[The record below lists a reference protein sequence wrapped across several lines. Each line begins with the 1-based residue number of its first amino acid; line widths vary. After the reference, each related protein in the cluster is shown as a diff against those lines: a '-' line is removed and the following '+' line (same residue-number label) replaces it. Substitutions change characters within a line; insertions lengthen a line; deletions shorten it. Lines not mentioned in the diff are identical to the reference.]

1 VTGDAGGASSVPRAP
16 HDRRGPLAHGPFR
29 WLLAART
36 TGVLGNA
43 VAPIALAFAVLDL
56 TGSAADLGLV
66 VAARSIANVA
76 VLLFG
81 GVIADRLRRDVV
93 LVGTSLAAAGTQAVV
108 ASLVVTG
115 SATIPLLVVLSVL
128 NGAVAAV
135 SLPAAA
141 ALVPETVPDALL
153 RPANALLRLG
163 LNGGS
168 VVGAS
173 AGAGIVAV
181 VGPGWGLAVDAA
193 GFALAGVLYSRLR
206 LPVRSGS
213 PSSGGADA
221 GAGAGAGSGA
231 GAGAGSGAGPGSGPG
246 SSVIADL
253 REGWQEFTRRSW
265 VWIVVAQFAV
275 LNAAF
280 VGATTVL
287 GPVVADGSFG
297 RAAWGLVVAAQTVGL
312 GLGAVVAL
320 RWRPR
325 HGLAVGVGLMA
336 VTAVPV
342 ATLGLAPVVP
352 ALVVAFLLGG
362 VALEIFAIS
371 WDQSLQSHVPRASLA
386 RVYSYDM
393 VGSFVAVPLG
403 EVFAGPAAQYVGTRP
418 TLLVCA
424 AIIVAATLAAVSTPG
439 VRRLTTDEVRPRVTE
454 P

>member
-1 VTGDAGGASSVPRAP
+1 VTGDAGGASSAPRAP
-16 HDRRGPLAHGPFR
+16 RDHRGPLAHGTFR

-108 ASLVVTG
+108 ATLVITG

-163 LNGGS
+163 LNAGG

-181 VGPGWGLAVDAA
+181 VGPGWGLVIDAA

-206 LPVRSGS
+206 LPARPGT
-213 PSSGGADA
+213 PSIGEADA
-221 GAGAGAGSGA
+221 GTGTGTGTGS
-231 GAGAGSGAGPGSGPG
+231 G
-246 SSVIADL
+246 SSVLADL
-253 REGWQEFTRRSW
+253 RDGWQEFTRRSW

-336 VTAVPV
+336 VTAMPV
-342 ATLGLAPVVP
+342 ATLGLAPAVP
-352 ALVVAFLLGG
+352 TLVVAFLLGG

-371 WDQSLQSHVPRASLA
+371 WDQSLQSNVPRASLA

-403 EVFAGPAAQYVGTRP
+403 EVFAGPAAHHFGTRP

-424 AIIVAATLAAVSTPG
+424 AIIVTATLAAVATPG
-439 VRRLTTDEVRPRVTE
+439 VRRLTTEVTTGATTDRAIGP
-454 P
+454 

>member
-1 VTGDAGGASSVPRAP
+1 
-16 HDRRGPLAHGPFR
+16 
-29 WLLAART
+29 
-36 TGVLGNA
+36 VLGNA

-66 VAARSIANVA
+66 VASRSIANVA
-76 VLLFG
+76 VLLLG
-81 GVIADRLRRDVV
+81 GVIADRLPRDVV
-93 LVGTSLAAAGTQAVV
+93 LMGTSLAAAGTQGVV
-108 ASLVVTG
+108 AGLVISG
-115 SATIPLLVVLSVL
+115 SATIPLLVLLSAL

-141 ALVPETVPDALL
+141 ALVPDTVPVDLL

-173 AGAGIVAV
+173 AGAGLVAM

-206 LPVRSGS
+206 LPSHPR
-213 PSSGGADA
+213 PAEA
-221 GAGAGAGSGA
+221 GAAD
-231 GAGAGSGAGPGSGPG
+231 PG
-246 SSVIADL
+246 SSVLADL
-253 REGWQEFTRRSW
+253 REGWREFTRRSW
-265 VWIVVAQFAV
+265 VWTVVAQFAV

-312 GLGAVVAL
+312 GIGAVVAL

-342 ATLGLAPVVP
+342 VTLGLAPAVP

-371 WDQSLQSHVPRASLA
+371 WDQSLQAHVPRASLA

-403 EVFAGPAAQYVGTRP
+403 EIVAGPAAQQFGTRP
-418 TLLVCA
+418 TLIVCA
-424 AIIVAATLAAVSTPG
+424 AVIVVATVAAVSTPG
-439 VRRLTTDEVRPRVTE
+439 VRGLTTEEARMTRA
-454 P
+454 

>member
-1 VTGDAGGASSVPRAP
+1 MTGDAGGASSAPRAP
-16 HDRRGPLAHGPFR
+16 RDHRGPLAHGTFR

-108 ASLVVTG
+108 ATLVITG
-115 SATIPLLVVLSVL
+115 SATIPLLVVLGVL

-163 LNGGS
+163 LNGGG

-181 VGPGWGLAVDAA
+181 VGPGWGLVIDAA

-206 LPVRSGS
+206 LPVRPGT
-213 PSSGGADA
+213 PSTGEADA
-221 GAGAGAGSGA
+221 GAGTGT
-231 GAGAGSGAGPGSGPG
+231 GAGAGS
-246 SSVIADL
+246 SVLADL

-336 VTAVPV
+336 VTAMPV
-342 ATLGLAPVVP
+342 ATLGLAPAVP
-352 ALVVAFLLGG
+352 TLVVAFLLGG
-362 VALEIFAIS
+362 VALEVFAIS
-371 WDQSLQSHVPRASLA
+371 WDQSLQSNVPRASLA

-403 EVFAGPAAQYVGTRP
+403 EVFAGPAAHHFGTRP

-424 AIIVAATLAAVSTPG
+424 AIIVTATLAAVATPG
-439 VRRLTTDEVRPRVTE
+439 VRRLTTEVTTGATTDRAIGP
-454 P
+454 

>member
-1 VTGDAGGASSVPRAP
+1 MTGDAGGASSVPQATG
-16 HDRRGPLAHGPFR
+16 DRRGPLAHGTFR

-108 ASLVVTG
+108 ATLVITG

-141 ALVPETVPDALL
+141 ALVPETVPDTLL

-181 VGPGWGLAVDAA
+181 VGPGWGLVIDAA

-206 LPVRSGS
+206 LPIRPGTPS
-213 PSSGGADA
+213 PDDEE
-221 GAGAGAGSGA
+221 
-231 GAGAGSGAGPGSGPG
+231 PGSGSGSG

-253 REGWQEFTRRSW
+253 REGWHEFTRRSW
-265 VWIVVAQFAV
+265 VWTVVAQFAV

-312 GLGAVVAL
+312 GIGAVVAM

-342 ATLGLAPVVP
+342 ATLGLAPAVP

-403 EVFAGPAAQYVGTRP
+403 EVFAGPAAHQFGTRP

-424 AIIVAATLAAVSTPG
+424 AIIAAATLAAVATPS
-439 VRRLTTDEVRPRVTE
+439 VRRLTTEEARRDV
-454 P
+454 

>member
-1 VTGDAGGASSVPRAP
+1 MTGDAKGASSVPQATS
-16 HDRRGPLAHGPFR
+16 DRRGPLAHGTFR

-108 ASLVVTG
+108 ATLVITG

-141 ALVPETVPDALL
+141 ALVPETVPDTLL

-181 VGPGWGLAVDAA
+181 VGPGWGLVIDAA
-193 GFALAGVLYSRLR
+193 GFAIAGALYSRLR
-206 LPVRSGS
+206 LPIRPGT
-213 PSSGGADA
+213 PPPGDE
-221 GAGAGAGSGA
+221 
-231 GAGAGSGAGPGSGPG
+231 GPGSGSG

-253 REGWQEFTRRSW
+253 REGWHEFTRRSW
-265 VWIVVAQFAV
+265 VWTVVAQFAV

-312 GLGAVVAL
+312 GIGAVVAM

-342 ATLGLAPVVP
+342 ATLGLAPAVP

-403 EVFAGPAAQYVGTRP
+403 EVFAGPAAQQFGTRT

-424 AIIVAATLAAVSTPG
+424 AIIAAATLAAVATPS
-439 VRRLTTDEVRPRVTE
+439 VRRLTTEEARRVV
-454 P
+454 

>member
-1 VTGDAGGASSVPRAP
+1 
-16 HDRRGPLAHGPFR
+16 
-29 WLLAART
+29 
-36 TGVLGNA
+36 VLGNA

-108 ASLVVTG
+108 ATLVITG
-115 SATIPLLVVLSVL
+115 SATIPLLVVLGVL

-141 ALVPETVPDALL
+141 ALVPETVPDGLL

-181 VGPGWGLAVDAA
+181 VGPGWGLVIDAA
-193 GFALAGVLYSRLR
+193 GFAVAGVLYSRLR
-206 LPVRSGS
+206 LPVRPGT
-213 PSSGGADA
+213 PSTGEA
-221 GAGAGAGSGA
+221 GAGTGSGT
-231 GAGAGSGAGPGSGPG
+231 GSGTGTGTGSG
-246 SSVIADL
+246 SSVLVDL

-287 GPVVADGSFG
+287 GPVVADGTFG

-336 VTAVPV
+336 VTAMPV
-342 ATLGLAPVVP
+342 ATLGLAPAVP
-352 ALVVAFLLGG
+352 TLVVAFLLGG
-362 VALEIFAIS
+362 VALEFFAIS
-371 WDQSLQSHVPRASLA
+371 WDQSLQGNVPRASLA

-403 EVFAGPAAQYVGTRP
+403 EVFAGPAAHHFGTRP

-424 AIIVAATLAAVSTPG
+424 AIIVTATLAAVATPG
-439 VRRLTTDEVRPRVTE
+439 VRRLTTEVTTGATTDRAIGP
-454 P
+454 

>member
-1 VTGDAGGASSVPRAP
+1 MTRDAGGASSAPGTRTGRA
-16 HDRRGPLAHGPFR
+16 GPLARPAFR

-36 TGVLGNA
+36 TSVLGNA

-66 VAARSIANVA
+66 VAARSVANVA
-76 VLLFG
+76 VLLLG
-81 GVIADRLRRDVV
+81 GVVADRLPRDVV
-93 LVGTSLAAAGTQAVV
+93 LVGTSLAAAATQGVV
-108 ASLVVTG
+108 AALVLTG
-115 SATIPLLVVLSVL
+115 SATIPSLVVLSVL

-141 ALVPETVPDALL
+141 ALVPETVPVEQL

-168 VVGAS
+168 IVGAS
-173 AGAGIVAV
+173 AGAAVVAV

-193 GFALAGVLYSRLR
+193 GFALAALLFTRLR
-206 LPVRSGS
+206 LPR
-213 PSSGGADA
+213 GARGDA
-221 GAGAGAGSGA
+221 AAAA
-231 GAGAGSGAGPGSGPG
+231 AAGPGSGSESG
-246 SSVIADL
+246 SGPESGSAPAASAPSVLADL
-253 REGWQEFTRRSW
+253 REGWQEFRSRSW
-265 VWIVVAQFAV
+265 VWIVVVQFAV

-287 GPVVADGSFG
+287 GPLVADQSFG
-297 RAAWGLVVAAQTVGL
+297 RAAWGLVVAAQAVGL
-312 GLGAVVAL
+312 AVGAVVAL

-325 HGLAVGVGLMA
+325 RALGVGVALMA

-342 ATLGLAPVVP
+342 AALGLAP
-352 ALVVAFLLGG
+352 ALPVLLVAFGLGG
-362 VALEIFAIS
+362 VALEVFAIA
-371 WDQSLQSHVPRASLA
+371 WDQSLQTRVPREALS

-403 EVFAGPAAQYVGTRP
+403 EVLVGPAAHVFGTAP
-418 TLLVCA
+418 TLVACA
-424 AIIVAATLAAVSTPG
+424 AVIVVATAAAVSTRS
-439 VRRLTTDEVRPRVTE
+439 VRQLTVEVPT

>member
-1 VTGDAGGASSVPRAP
+1 MTEGQGGASSVPDETD
-16 HDRRGPLAHGPFR
+16 DRRGPLGHATFR

-76 VLLFG
+76 VLLAG

-93 LVGTSLAAAGTQAVV
+93 LVGTSLAAAGTQGVV
-108 ASLVVTG
+108 AALVITG

-141 ALVPETVPDALL
+141 ALVPETVPAALL

-173 AGAGIVAV
+173 AGAAIVAV

-206 LPVRSGS
+206 LPARQDVGASAGVAGVGS
-213 PSSGGADA
+213 
-221 GAGAGAGSGA
+221 
-231 GAGAGSGAGPGSGPG
+231 G

-253 REGWQEFTRRSW
+253 REGWSEFTRRSW

-287 GPVVADGSFG
+287 GPVVADDTFG

-312 GLGAVVAL
+312 GLGAVVAM

-342 ATLGLAPVVP
+342 ATLGLAPAVP

-371 WDQSLQSHVPRASLA
+371 WDQSLQGNVPRASLA

-403 EVFAGPAAQYVGTRP
+403 EIFAGPAAQQFGTRP
-418 TLLVCA
+418 TLLACA
-424 AIIVAATLAAVSTPG
+424 AIIVVATLAAVSTRG
-439 VRRLTTDEVRPRVTE
+439 VRGLTTEEARRAF
-454 P
+454 